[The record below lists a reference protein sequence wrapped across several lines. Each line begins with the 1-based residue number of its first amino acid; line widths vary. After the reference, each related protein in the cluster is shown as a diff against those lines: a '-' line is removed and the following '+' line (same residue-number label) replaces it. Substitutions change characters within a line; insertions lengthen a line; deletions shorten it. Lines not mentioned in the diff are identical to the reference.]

1 MFPSA
6 VGLSHLMRL
15 LLIAQCLRKQAAK
28 VAFGCRESHPLLQKA
43 CVEVF
48 PVADVEITDFSS
60 NVFAAYTPE
69 LIEQAVQDELAAIE
83 QFRPDVVVGDF
94 RLTAAIS
101 SRLAGL
107 PYVPVVNAYM
117 TEAFDPVDVIMPHGR
132 RRGIASLIGGQFYS
146 KQKRGVAKPFRSVAR
161 RHGLR
166 DLNTLFDFL
175 TGERALIADLREF
188 CPLNNL
194 PPQFHY
200 IGPLIWE
207 GRTENALDM
216 FPNRLPGKRLLYVT
230 TGNTGSA
237 ELLKFVADSFANH
250 PSYDVLMTT
259 GAFIDP
265 GTVHRAPNIR
275 VHRFVSGSEVLKHAD
290 AVIHTGGNGTT
301 YQAIAAGVP
310 AIVIPFNNDQKINAW
325 LVMRNGVGKSFSP
338 GGLTGKQMFAALNE
352 LRKDSTV
359 HQRLA
364 LLAAR
369 IDESDAPDTAARHI
383 LAVAAGK
390 AENSVMS

>member
-1 MFPSA
+1 MLPSA
-6 VGLSHLMRL
+6 VGLSHLTRL
-15 LLIAQCLRKQAAK
+15 LLIAQQLRKQAAD
-28 VAFGCRESHPLLQKA
+28 VAFGYREPHPFLQQAEVK
-43 CVEVF
+43 VF

-60 NVFAAYTPE
+60 NIFTAYTPE
-69 LIEQAVQDELAAIE
+69 LINQAVKYELVAIK

-117 TEAFDPVDVIMPHGR
+117 TEAFEPVDVVMPHGCGR
-132 RRGIASLIGGQFYS
+132 AIASLIGGHLYS
-146 KQKRGVAKPFRSVAR
+146 RQKRAVVKTFRSIAR
-161 RHGLR
+161 QHGLR

-175 TGERALIADLREF
+175 TGERTLIADLREF
-188 CPLNNL
+188 CPLNKL
-194 PPQFHY
+194 PSEFRY

-207 GRTENALDM
+207 GQAESVPGMLRDR
-216 FPNRLPGKRLLYVT
+216 PQGKRLLYVT
-230 TGNTGSA
+230 TGNTGSV

-265 GTVHRAPNIR
+265 ATVRSAPNIS
-275 VHRFVSGSEVLKHAD
+275 VHRFVSGSEILKHAD
-290 AVIHTGGNGTT
+290 AVIHAGGNGTT

-338 GGLTGKQMFAALNE
+338 ERLTGKQLFTALHE
-352 LRKDSTV
+352 LREDSTI
-359 HQRLA
+359 HERLT

-369 IDESDAPDTAARHI
+369 IDELDAPDTAARHI
-383 LAVAAGK
+383 LAVAAGNWSGGK
-390 AENSVMS
+390 

>member
-1 MFPSA
+1 M
-6 VGLSHLMRL
+6 
-15 LLIAQCLRKQAAK
+15 IARCLRQRG
-28 VAFGCRESHPLLQKA
+28 VWVTFGYRVPHSLLQRAGIKI
-43 CVEVF
+43 F
-48 PVADVEITDFSS
+48 PISDIEINDFSS

-69 LIEQAVQDELAAIE
+69 LIEQAVQDELAAIK

-107 PYVPVVNAYM
+107 PYVSVVNAYM
-117 TEAFDPVDVIMPHGR
+117 TEVFDPVDVVMPHGHGR
-132 RRGIASLIGGQFYS
+132 TIASMIGGLLYS
-146 KQKRGVAKPFRSVAR
+146 GQKRAVAKPFRSVAR
-161 RHGLR
+161 RHGIK

-175 TGERALIADLREF
+175 TGERTLIADLPEF
-188 CPLNNL
+188 CPLKKL
-194 PPQFHY
+194 PSEFHY

-207 GRTENALDM
+207 GQEESMPDILSKRS
-216 FPNRLPGKRLLYVT
+216 PNKQLLYVT

-237 ELLKFVADSFANH
+237 DLLNFVADSFANH

-265 GTVHRAPNIR
+265 ATVRRAPNIS
-275 VHRFVSGSEVLKHAD
+275 VHRFMPGSEVLHHAD
-290 AVIHTGGNGTT
+290 AIIHTGGNGTT

-325 LVMRNGVGKSFSP
+325 LAMRNGVGKSFSP
-338 GGLTGKQMFAALNE
+338 AGLTGKQIFAALHE
-352 LRKDSTV
+352 LREDSTV
-359 HQRLA
+359 HHRLA

-369 IDESDAPDTAARHI
+369 IAESNAPDTAASHI
-383 LAVAAGK
+383 QAVAAG
-390 AENSVMS
+390 NSKT